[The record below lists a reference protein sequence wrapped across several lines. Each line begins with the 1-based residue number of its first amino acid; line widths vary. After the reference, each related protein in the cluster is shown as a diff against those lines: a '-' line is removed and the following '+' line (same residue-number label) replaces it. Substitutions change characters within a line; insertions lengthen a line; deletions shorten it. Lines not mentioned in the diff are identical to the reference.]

1 MLFLHAL
8 LFFLLGTFAV
18 AIPAPGLGAV
28 ALGGDAL
35 RNIAKGKPTQLA
47 GFWYKVDQVSE
58 HHSFYLTWY

>member
-8 LFFLLGTFAV
+8 LFSLLGTFAV
-18 AIPAPGLGAV
+18 AIPAPGLMAV
-28 ALGGDAL
+28 GLAGDGL
-35 RNIAKGKPTQLA
+35 REIAKGSPARLD